1 MSDVFS
7 GLFGAASGGADYLTN
22 KLAQG
27 PTMRTHDLR
36 PQTLPQQPMNPE
48 FSQNVGNM
56 LGPMAQQS
64 DYQQQ
69 PQQHQQYF
77 QQMHKGMDSMN
88 EALQQIEQMSMPGQ
102 QYGGGQR
109 LGPFQG
115 GNSGKFANAGTI
127 GRMLF

>member
-1 MSDVFS
+1 MGAGFFGNILNDVIAPGINQMTGGSNLGTIGSNVVRDYMPGNSDPRLNAPIPNMPS
-7 GLFGAASGGADYLTN
+7 G
-22 KLAQG
+22 
-27 PTMRTHDLR
+27 
-36 PQTLPQQPMNPE
+36 PQQPN
-48 FSQNVGNM
+48 
-56 LGPMAQQS
+56 
-64 DYQQQ
+64 YQQQ